1 MSDLQ
6 SPAQAAPESGPQ
18 LSAAHAAE
26 LESLLER
33 IRTDFEVDFEPLHVD
48 ENPLEVLSIQ
58 NMSAHLDKL
67 LQRKAIHDPLKDLP
81 LWAKLWPGS
90 FVLGRLLRK
99 YEPQGKS
106 LLELGAG
113 CGALSLVAAR
123 YGFERVVLSDV
134 VEQALRFARANVLR
148 NGLGDQIEVT
158 HVDVTA
164 PGRDPRFASGF
175 DIIAASEILYL
186 DDLHRPLVKF
196 VDRHLAPG
204 GKAFFCTDVA
214 RAKPHFGKMAAK
226 TFKITE
232 QNGKYIL
239 AINGKTDSR
248 FLFDVKEPTYSFGD
262 GKNYGVTWDIL
273 QSELVEKYGGYL
285 VLRHAEDPDGKPRR
299 YLDYLQAITDKNTQT
314 VAFGTN
320 LLDLT
325 NNVKAEDIYTRVIA
339 VGAKKITWLVFS
351 WGETITETANDLAA
365 QKLFGIITKVIF
377 IEGIE
382 STPQSLLDAAEEE
395 LAKNLRYLN
404 GMTVKAVDLKDAD
417 IDVSRIALGKQ
428 THIFS
433 APHGVD
439 TWLLCSKLVEPLDSP
454 DKKEFTFGTEF
465 SSISDLQALSARKAS
480 DAYDLSR
487 SLKGY
492 MSG

>member
-1 MSDLQ
+1 MSDSQ
-6 SPAQAAPESGPQ
+6 CSPLSPEETSTS
-18 LSAAHAAE
+18 LSPAHAAE
-26 LESLLER
+26 LETLLER
-33 IRTDFEVDFEPLHVD
+33 IRTDFHVELEPLHVD
-48 ENPLEVLSIQ
+48 ENPRQVLSIQ

-123 YGFERVVLSDV
+123 YGFARVVLSDV

-186 DDLHRPLVKF
+186 DELHRPLVKF

-214 RAKPHFGKMAAK
+214 RAKPHFGKIAAK

-232 QNGKYIL
+232 GRIGVKSHDENGEEQRRLYSIL
-239 AINGKTDSR
+239 
-248 FLFDVKEPTYSFGD
+248 
-262 GKNYGVTWDIL
+262 IL
-273 QSELVEKYGGYL
+273 E
-285 VLRHAEDPDGKPRR
+285 RP
-299 YLDYLQAITDKNTQT
+299 
-314 VAFGTN
+314 
-320 LLDLT
+320 
-325 NNVKAEDIYTRVIA
+325 
-339 VGAKKITWLVFS
+339 
-351 WGETITETANDLAA
+351 
-365 QKLFGIITKVIF
+365 
-377 IEGIE
+377 
-382 STPQSLLDAAEEE
+382 
-395 LAKNLRYLN
+395 
-404 GMTVKAVDLKDAD
+404 
-417 IDVSRIALGKQ
+417 
-428 THIFS
+428 
-433 APHGVD
+433 
-439 TWLLCSKLVEPLDSP
+439 
-454 DKKEFTFGTEF
+454 
-465 SSISDLQALSARKAS
+465 
-480 DAYDLSR
+480 
-487 SLKGY
+487 
-492 MSG
+492 